1 MNNWVILI
9 RVFLSVILGGII
21 GFERSKKGRPA
32 GLRTHILV
40 AMGSCLIMVASL
52 YIYELYKGKAPLDP
66 ARIAAGVV
74 TGIGFLGAGT
84 IIRSP
89 QEIKGLTTAASIW
102 VSAGIGLAI
111 GCGLYFASFLTTI
124 LTFGTLFYLRKIE
137 TTIEIKKLKSSDNK
151 T

>member
-1 MNNWVILI
+1 MNDWIILI
-9 RVFLSVILGGII
+9 RIFLSVILGGII

-40 AMGSCLIMVASL
+40 AMGSCLIMVTSL
-52 YIYELYKGKAPLDP
+52 YIYELYKGKASLDP

-89 QEIKGLTTAASIW
+89 QEVKGLTTAASIW

>member
-1 MNNWVILI
+1 MNDWIILI
-9 RVFLSVILGGII
+9 RIFLSVILGGII

-40 AMGSCLIMVASL
+40 AMGSCLIMVTSL
-52 YIYELYKGKAPLDP
+52 YIYELYKGKASLDP

-89 QEIKGLTTAASIW
+89 QEVKGLTTAASIW
-102 VSAGIGLAI
+102 VSAGIGLAV
-111 GCGLYFASFLTTI
+111 GSGLYFASFLVTI
-124 LTFGTLFYLRKIE
+124 LTFGTLFYLRKVE
-137 TTIEIKKLKSSDNK
+137 TTIEIKNLKSSDNK

>member
-40 AMGSCLIMVASL
+40 AMGSCLIMVTSL

-89 QEIKGLTTAASIW
+89 QEVKGLTTAASIW

>member
-1 MNNWVILI
+1 MNDWIILI
-9 RVFLSVILGGII
+9 RIFLSVILGGII

-40 AMGSCLIMVASL
+40 AMGSCLIMVTSL
-52 YIYELYKGKAPLDP
+52 YIYELYKGKVSLDP

-89 QEIKGLTTAASIW
+89 QEVKGLTTAASIW
-102 VSAGIGLAI
+102 VSAGIGLAV
-111 GCGLYFASFLTTI
+111 GCGLYFASFLVTI
-124 LTFGTLFYLRKIE
+124 LTFGTLFYLRKVE
-137 TTIEIKKLKSSDNK
+137 TTIEIKNLKSSDNK